1 MINSPTTSTTSTLQ
15 CRRCGQAIKFDDRHV
30 SQKTG
35 KKIPLDAQTGQRHD
49 CPALSKEQSQS
60 QSELSLQPLLLQ
72 HRQQQQQQ
80 QQQQLQPQQ
89 PQQQPA
95 EKGKRFL
102 KCSKGCGG
110 EIYFDVNTKTT
121 TGKWMPISKAT
132 GLPHQCL

>member
-49 CPALSKEQSQS
+49 CPALA
-60 QSELSLQPLLLQ
+60 
-72 HRQQQQQQ
+72 
-80 QQQQLQPQQ
+80 QPQQ
-89 PQQQPA
+89 PQQKLLQPQQQQPT